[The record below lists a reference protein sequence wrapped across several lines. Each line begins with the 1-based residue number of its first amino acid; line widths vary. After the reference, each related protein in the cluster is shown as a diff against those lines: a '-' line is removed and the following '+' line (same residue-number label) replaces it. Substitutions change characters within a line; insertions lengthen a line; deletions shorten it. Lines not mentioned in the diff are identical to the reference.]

1 MWKAMIGLMIMAT
14 IGPMIIAKFDYYIED
29 LKTSR
34 NGSSHEANV
43 KESSYE
49 NFPLLWRMDRV
60 NVYTELLE
68 LELDRPLAVKWKNSR
83 KWPDTLPQVDKL
95 LAHINGWPD
104 LKPYNMFGTTAFR
117 SQPHWG
123 DNGGEKHILP
133 GEDIMDE
140 PCPLSEAAEA
150 NERFCCTIRR
160 APKSHPRAVRQHD
173 LWSHGWQMNMYTLL
187 IIKEITSSSILH
199 ETLVLVSL
207 FCIFQITRLANEL
220 VKIVDKLLAKLWALI
235 GNGGTELKAYK
246 KSRITHPGKHGHNVG
261 STAFRNWAQGG
272 DGSDEELTI
281 QDDWGS
287 PSVQMTSP
295 APKTTPQT
303 PPPPTPPP
311 SQTPPSPTLRAT
323 PQVQPPTPTPQ
334 VQPPT
339 PTPQVQPPTPTPQ
352 VQPRTPTPAPPPP
365 PPPPPRGWFNF
376 NFGGWFNFNF
386 GGWFNFNVAGL
397 AKIFL
402 TISATLV
409 LAPPQIVLSGGQDN
423 TAAKL
428 LIALGVLANVFGL
441 LLLVAL
447 GK

>member
-1 MWKAMIGLMIMAT
+1 MIGAM
-14 IGPMIIAKFDYYIED
+14 
-29 LKTSR
+29 TS
-34 NGSSHEANV
+34 
-43 KESSYE
+43 
-49 NFPLLWRMDRV
+49 
-60 NVYTELLE
+60 
-68 LELDRPLAVKWKNSR
+68 
-83 KWPDTLPQVDKL
+83 QL
-95 LAHINGWPD
+95 LAEDRMKAESWMCI
-104 LKPYNMFGTTAFR
+104 LIR
-117 SQPHWG
+117 S
-123 DNGGEKHILP
+123 L
-133 GEDIMDE
+133 
-140 PCPLSEAAEA
+140 
-150 NERFCCTIRR
+150 
-160 APKSHPRAVRQHD
+160 
-173 LWSHGWQMNMYTLL
+173 TLL
-187 IIKEITSSSILH
+187 LLAEDRMKAESWMCILIRSLTLLLLGEYSRVFYKGSVERNNYSRSRLGNSISRPPQKL
-199 ETLVLVSL
+199 
-207 FCIFQITRLANEL
+207 EL
-220 VKIVDKLLAKLWALI
+220 VKIVDKLLAHV

-272 DGSDEELTI
+272 DGSGEELTI

-287 PSVQMTSP
+287 SDTTVNSSVQMTSP
-295 APKTTPQT
+295 PPKTTPQT
-303 PPPPTPPP
+303 PPTPPP
-311 SQTPPSPTLRAT
+311 PQTPRAT
-323 PQVQPPTPTPQ
+323 PQVQPPTPTPTPQ

-376 NFGGWFNFNF
+376 NFGGWFNFN
-386 GGWFNFNVAGL
+386 VAGL

-409 LAPPQIVLSGGQDN
+409 LAPPQIVLSGGNSLSPNDKTLLFGTKLLGLGGFIFCLLAYIVGQDN